1 MQQVDRIPTNGAVPA
16 AAWSVPM
23 DRSRREPYDVTDLYA
38 AAALVAAGFRLA
50 GIEPEARGVRPT
62 RFLFDPDDRLA
73 DILQQHYSRT
83 LSVNSG
89 LYAAAIRK
97 LRPWS
102 PGEPAP
108 MDPPLQR
115 FGRQP

>member
-1 MQQVDRIPTNGAVPA
+1 
-16 AAWSVPM
+16 M
-23 DRSRREPYDVTDLYA
+23 DSSRRDQHEVTDLYA

-50 GIEPEARGVRPT
+50 GVEPDARGARPT

-73 DILQQHYSRT
+73 NTLKQHYGRA

-97 LRPWS
+97 LKPWS
-102 PGEPAP
+102 SQEPVP
-108 MDPPLQR
+108 TDPTPQR
-115 FGRQP
+115 FGRQPSA

>member
-1 MQQVDRIPTNGAVPA
+1 
-16 AAWSVPM
+16 M
-23 DRSRREPYDVTDLYA
+23 DPSPSEPYEVTDLYA

-50 GIEPEARGVRPT
+50 GVEPDARGVRPT

-73 DILQQHYSRT
+73 ATLQQHHSRA

-102 PGEPAP
+102 PGESARS
-108 MDPPLQR
+108 DPPLQP
-115 FGRQP
+115 FGRRASP

>member
-1 MQQVDRIPTNGAVPA
+1 MDPT
-16 AAWSVPM
+16 
-23 DRSRREPYDVTDLYA
+23 RREQYEVTDLYA

-50 GIEPEARGVRPT
+50 GIEPDARGARPT

-73 DILQQHYSRT
+73 ATLQQHYSHT

-97 LRPWS
+97 LRLWS

-108 MDPPLQR
+108 TDPPLQR
-115 FGRQP
+115 FGRQPSP